1 MTYFIRET
9 VYAIHPDGKLEWR
22 DECSGKFID
31 HEGTV
36 FTNAEERFYAKIV
49 DELETAAMY
58 GNSLTEQEDM
68 LHVQEWFLDEA
79 CTMLALKIE
88 ISEHQ
93 LMHNLS
99 VGVDNALP
107 ECDIELR
114 TCNMLHEAEVPNKH
128 TDIEVVNERLYRNR
142 DGSFILVC
150 NHKETSPS
158 IRWYQEKSVI
168 TQKEAAAWGKKHMNA
183 WVYNAIFGTF
193 DPDDDMVPVSFMLEK
208 STAQKLHQFA
218 KSTGRSV
225 NDVTQEALY
234 TYLK

>member
-128 TDIEVVNERLYRNR
+128 TDIEIVNERLYRNR

-150 NHKETSPS
+150 NHKEMSPS

-183 WVYNAIFGTF
+183 WAYNAIFGTF